1 MSLPRV
7 LLMTT
12 YYVPVMG
19 GVETHARGL
28 AAYLFQAGFPVRVVT
43 KRVAPDHAVDEV
55 IDGVAVHRVPPIGE
69 RSGRGKWLTVP
80 SMLTHA
86 LTDRPASDVIVCVDY
101 RGVGLAAVIAGR
113 LTGRAVIVQ
122 SETAGVMASPSGDA
136 GDHSGVPPETLL
148 AKAIKAPVRAVYRRA
163 DHFVCIGRDLE
174 RETLDAGVPRER
186 VHYVPH
192 GVDVDRFRPASP
204 AERATLRAAAGWPP
218 DRTVVL
224 FVGRL
229 SEEKGLL
236 DLLEAWR
243 ALQADRR
250 ADAAQPLLALV
261 GPDMTGHPW
270 DAGARGRA
278 FVREHHLDT
287 SVRFHGPS
295 ADPSALYPAADLFVQ
310 PSHFEALGLSAIE
323 AMASGVPV
331 IASNVGGLRD
341 FVVDG
346 VNGLLHPPRNPQAL
360 RAVLHRALA
369 DPALRAGLAIE
380 GRRTA
385 VERFDQRVL
394 FAGYADL
401 IVQAARERRRT

>member
-19 GVETHARGL
+19 GVETHAREL
-28 AAYLFQAGFPVRVVT
+28 AAYLRQAGFPVRVVT
-43 KRVAPDHAVDEV
+43 KRVALDHAVDEV
-55 IDGVAVHRVPPIGE
+55 IDGVPVHRVPPTGE
-69 RSGRGKWLTVP
+69 RNGRGKWLAIP
-80 SMLTHA
+80 SMLTRA
-86 LTDRPASDVIVCVDY
+86 LSERPSSDVIVCVDY
-101 RGVGLAAVIAGR
+101 RGVGLAAVMAR
-113 LTGRAVIVQ
+113 SLTGCAVIVQ
-122 SETAGVMASPSGDA
+122 SETAGVMTSPSGDA
-136 GDHSGVPPETLL
+136 GDHSGVPPDRLL
-148 AKAIKAPVRAVYRRA
+148 TKAIKAPIRALYRRA

-174 RETLDAGVPRER
+174 RETLEAGVPRDR

-192 GVDVDRFRPASP
+192 GVDVDRFRPAAP

-229 SEEKGLL
+229 SVEKGLL

-243 ALQADRR
+243 TLQVECGPG
-250 ADAAQPLLALV
+250 QPQRLLALV
-261 GPDMTGHPW
+261 GPDMTGHAW

-278 FVREHHLDT
+278 FVQEHHLEG

-295 ADPSALYPAADLFVQ
+295 ADPSALYRAADLFVQ
-310 PSHFEALGLSAIE
+310 PSHFEAQGLSAIE
-323 AMASGVPV
+323 ALASGVAV
-331 IASNVGGLRD
+331 IASDVGGLRD
-341 FVVDG
+341 FVLDG

-360 RAVLHRALA
+360 ARVLQRALNDA
-369 DPALRAGLAIE
+369 ALRAAVAIE

-385 VERFDQRVL
+385 VERFDQHVL

-401 IVQAARERRRT
+401 IVQAARERHRT